1 MTIKLY
7 NEILTKNLSAKII
20 GKANFWIGIDGH
32 PRCLPGL
39 FWQELSIYMYVGL
52 VVNLCK
58 EIKANEK
65 KPIDCFMWL
74 HLSNMC

>member
-39 FWQELSIYMYVGL
+39 FWQELSTYMYVGL
-52 VVNLCK
+52 VVNLC
-58 EIKANEK
+58 
-65 KPIDCFMWL
+65 
-74 HLSNMC
+74 